1 MSTIRNANIATIAA
15 QYTQEYR
22 TPYGPNIAFLST
34 RLSMKRLSTSAQ
46 PGSTAVRSGRRHA
59 RPQPRIRQPRLRNPL
74 ALQRTRTARW
84 RALLLLA
91 RRRSGGAEPQ
101 ARPLRSFIPPSPPSR
116 WLADPL
122 SSARPRFV
130 RRRRGRSPDPA
141 PPGCQRVE
149 APERRRVAPK
159 FRRLR
164 PRSSVKVKSVPLKQ
178 SAERTAP
185 APRLAVLQYY
195 AARR

>member
-1 MSTIRNANIATIAA
+1 MSTIRNANIATVAA

-22 TPYGPNIAFLST
+22 TPYRPNIVFLST

-59 RPQPRIRQPRLRNPL
+59 HPQPRNRQPRLRNRR

-141 PPGCQRVE
+141 PRAASASKRLSAAAWPPDSGGFVRALPPQLSQGQKRP
-149 APERRRVAPK
+149 AQTER
-159 FRRLR
+159 
-164 PRSSVKVKSVPLKQ
+164 
-178 SAERTAP
+178 
-185 APRLAVLQYY
+185 
-195 AARR
+195 